1 MTEKS
6 PSPSLPVPQTPSI
19 QKRIIVGILQVII
32 TILQFILKQIQNASN
47 LVLNI
52 GLVTVL
58 ISTAIIIIFVNTNI
72 IMNSNVISKNI
83 PNEPNPVE
91 TNTPEIAIKPT
102 SEPIIEPTPEPTITP
117 TPIVEVPV
125 IKETP
130 QPREPEIIKPIP
142 ETLTPE
148 QKLIASIENQVI
160 AITNKYGT
168 ELIKSIQ
175 ANFQSSLLTV
185 TLTDQ
190 WYGFEAK
197 QQDKLAK
204 DIFQQAKE
212 LDFSR
217 LKIIDM
223 QHKLIARNAVVGHN
237 MIIIRRENNHQNLE
251 GEKSANN

>member
-6 PSPSLPVPQTPSI
+6 PSPPLPVPQTPSI

-52 GLVTVL
+52 GLGTVL
-58 ISTAIIIIFVNTNI
+58 ISITILILFVNTNI
-72 IMNSNVISKNI
+72 LTNFNFSSKNI
-83 PNEPNPVE
+83 SNQPTPVE
-91 TNTPEIAIKPT
+91 TNQPEIAIQPT
-102 SEPIIEPTPEPTITP
+102 AIPSSEPTAIPSSEA

-130 QPREPEIIKPIP
+130 KPMEPEIIKPMP

-160 AITNKYGT
+160 AITTKYGT

-185 TLTDQ
+185 TFTDQ
-190 WYGFEAK
+190 WYGFETK

-217 LKIIDM
+217 LKIIDL
-223 QHKLIARNAVVGHN
+223 QNKLIARNAVVGDN
-237 MIIIRRENNHQNLE
+237 MIIIRRGHNSENVDAQ
-251 GEKSANN
+251 K

>member
-32 TILQFILKQIQNASN
+32 TILQFILKQIQTASN
-47 LVLNI
+47 LVFNI

-58 ISTAIIIIFVNTNI
+58 ISTTILIIFVNTNI
-72 IMNSNVISKNI
+72 WTNFSSKNT
-83 PNEPNPVE
+83 PNKPTQVE
-91 TNTPEIAIKPT
+91 TNPPEIAIKPT
-102 SEPIIEPTPEPTITP
+102 PIPSSEPIPIPSSEG

-130 QPREPEIIKPIP
+130 KPIEPEIIKPIP

-175 ANFQSSLLTV
+175 ANFPSSLLTV

-204 DIFQQAKE
+204 DIFQQAKD

-217 LKIIDM
+217 LKIIDL
-223 QHKLIARNAVVGHN
+223 QNKLIARNAVVGDN
-237 MIIIRRENNHQNLE
+237 MIIIRRKNNPQN
-251 GEKSANN
+251 